1 MYKPLQTFSLRQN
14 CYLNISFKHTLK
26 LDCILTYYKPNLRH
40 WHLYFVYVSEQFL
53 SAKKSWIS
61 HSRCEWV
68 TWSEINRANKKR
80 PAAAGTSSTTTTRDA
95 ILSRRPAK
103 LSSARVDVVQLRTLW
118 TVSELESRTYVRC
131 SVRERLHFFLRSVG
145 RHGVIVSESAR
156 AVFSPLE
163 DKRSRKKGWKVS
175 TCVCASFKKKNYD
188 RRVSHFKSVR
198 RVRKVKF
205 AKIYY

>member
-1 MYKPLQTFSLRQN
+1 MTFVFCLRKWA
-14 CYLNISFKHTLK
+14 I
-26 LDCILTYYKPNLRH
+26 
-40 WHLYFVYVSEQFL
+40 FVC
-53 SAKKSWIS
+53 KKSWIS

-103 LSSARVDVVQLRTLW
+103 LSSARVDAVQLRTLW
-118 TVSELESRTYVRC
+118 TVSRGEPFSEPSWAWVAYVRSLFCTGALALFSSVCWSSWSDCGWIC
-131 SVRERLHFFLRSVG
+131 SGCFFPLRRQKISKKRVKSEHLCVR
-145 RHGVIVSESAR
+145 VS
-156 AVFSPLE
+156 
-163 DKRSRKKGWKVS
+163 
-175 TCVCASFKKKNYD
+175 KKKSYG